1 MAMLPSSG
9 SPAGNE
15 ILRWQSFLSAS
26 PAAQLQWN
34 LDITKGQGNDKMYAP

>member
-1 MAMLPSSG
+1 MAMLLSFG

-15 ILRWQSFLSAS
+15 ILRSQSFLSAS

-34 LDITKGQGNDKMYAP
+34 LDIMKGQGDGKMRAL